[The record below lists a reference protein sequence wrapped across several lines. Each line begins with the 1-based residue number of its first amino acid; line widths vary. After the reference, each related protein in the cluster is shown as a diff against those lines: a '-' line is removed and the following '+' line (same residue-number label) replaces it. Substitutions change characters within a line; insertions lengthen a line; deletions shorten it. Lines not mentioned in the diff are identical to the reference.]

1 MDSRSVFLFLLSTVT
16 AFLLLVL
23 ALSAGGV
30 VLLLPPVLDLPKS
43 ITQIP
48 YGLMTSM
55 KSTLI
60 YGNRMQLM
68 PQVREL

>member
-1 MDSRSVFLFLLSTVT
+1 MMIDVPWNMFWKKTQSFWH
-16 AFLLLVL
+16 
-23 ALSAGGV
+23 
-30 VLLLPPVLDLPKS
+30 LPKS

-68 PQVREL
+68 SQVREL